1 MTGRTRTTGRPRR
14 VAVAT
19 LASVAIV
26 AGLVTSLATHASAA
40 EIALRA
46 SEATV
51 TVGRQF
57 TIEAEVRGG
66 GMSSPGEPALLPVEG
81 VRQVSSYRSQNFSF
95 VNGRATSSV
104 LVQYVMV
111 ADGEGTYTFGP
122 ATVPADGG
130 TLASDTVTV
139 EVLAA
144 GSSAAIPRKFGE
156 DDDAS
161 AAGDRDLIVLG
172 SVDNV
177 NPYVNE
183 QIVYT
188 FTFLRRVDLME
199 GGRYTPPSTTGFWLE
214 ELDRT
219 DPTEVVIDGRR
230 YTAERIRSALFPTG
244 DGTYTIGPARLSVT
258 IAEVSNRRRRDPFDL
273 LGNDPFGLLRRG
285 RPVSLQTDPV
295 TVEVKPLPSEGKPR
309 GFSGAVGTF
318 TLTSNVDRREVRAGE
333 PITLSVTLKGQGNV
347 KGAPAP
353 DLSVLS
359 DFKVYE
365 SKSEESS
372 SVAGDRVVGTR
383 AWEFVLVPVSGG
395 DVVIPP
401 VRVSTFDPVRGE
413 YQTLE
418 SEPIALQVEASD
430 LDEALARGDDPS
442 VAKERVR
449 LRQRDIRYLKP
460 APASLRS
467 DASPFTRS
475 GVLLAHVV
483 PALAFAGSALFRRH
497 RDRLRTDERYARH
510 RRAGRVA
517 TKRLKASNE
526 ALASGELEAFFARL
540 SDALRGYVADKLHL
554 SAVNLDEATVR
565 SGLSA
570 LGVATPENDELLAML
585 EHCDSARFS
594 PLGTDARAAADLA
607 RRAEEWISKVERR

>member
-66 GMSSPGEPALLPVEG
+66 GMSSPGEPALPPVEG